1 MFTFVPM
8 QPLNLPDYS
17 AHISI
22 NAQKRTVFDPIRKT
36 HVALTP
42 EEWVRQNIVQHL
54 VLSLGYPLGLLATEQ
69 QIEVNGTKKR
79 CDIVVYNRNAQP
91 LMIVECKATSVSITQ
106 KTFDQ
111 IAVYNIRLGVR
122 YLLVT
127 NGLTHYCCKVD
138 NENKQLVFLETIPT
152 FGELE

>member
-1 MFTFVPM
+1 M
-8 QPLNLPDYS
+8 QPLNLPSYL

-22 NAQKRTVFDPIRKT
+22 NVKQRTVFDPIRKT

-54 VLSLGYPLGLLATEQ
+54 IQSLGYPIGLLATEQ
-69 QIEVNGTKKR
+69 QIEVNDTKKR
-79 CDIVVYNRNAQP
+79 CDVVVYNRNAQP
-91 LMIVECKATSVSITQ
+91 IMIVECKATNVTITQ

-111 IAVYNIRLGVR
+111 IAVYNMRLGVR
-122 YLLVT
+122 FLLVT

-138 NENKQLVFLETIPT
+138 YENKQLVFLDTIPT
-152 FGELE
+152 FDELE

>member
-1 MFTFVPM
+1 M
-8 QPLNLPDYS
+8 QPLNLPSYL

-22 NAQKRTVFDPIRKT
+22 NVKQRTVFDPIRKT

-54 VLSLGYPLGLLATEQ
+54 IQSLGYPLGLLATEQ
-69 QIEVNGTKKR
+69 QIEVNDTKKR
-79 CDIVVYNRNAQP
+79 CDVVVYNRNAQP
-91 LMIVECKATSVSITQ
+91 IMIVECKATNVTITQ

-111 IAVYNIRLGVR
+111 IAVYNMRLGVR
-122 YLLVT
+122 FLLVT

-138 NENKQLVFLETIPT
+138 YENKQLVFLDTIPT
-152 FGELE
+152 FDELE